1 MKKIFRALTLCLV
14 LLSLLCAAVP
24 AAFAAGNK
32 EDTFYTIGLDAC
44 GGVSSTVVVTTNLD
58 GKLTTLPESPTMD
71 GYTFNGWY
79 TEKSG
84 GTKITTDTVFSANT
98 TVYAHWT
105 HTGDNNPP
113 VNYYTLRFETGGGSA
128 IPGVRETYNTYIDL
142 TKYVPT
148 RHGYTFVGWYSEQ
161 SLVNKVSDIYL
172 TGDRTVYAGWRAVTI
187 PQTGDSGQMNL
198 WSTALCASFAG
209 CVALIVWKIRR
220 REKKS
225 L

>member
-32 EDTFYTIGLDAC
+32 EDAFYTIGLDAC

-79 TEKSG
+79 TEPVG
-84 GTKITTDTVFSANT
+84 GTKISTSTVFTGDT

-105 HTGDNNPP
+105 VKNATTSTSTSTPAQPEQTAQEYDDGP
-113 VNYYTLRFETGGGSA
+113 VLSVLA
-128 IPGVRETYNTYIDL
+128 V
-142 TKYVPT
+142 
-148 RHGYTFVGWYSEQ
+148 
-161 SLVNKVSDIYL
+161 
-172 TGDRTVYAGWRAVTI
+172 AG
-187 PQTGDSGQMNL
+187 
-198 WSTALCASFAG
+198 
-209 CVALIVWKIRR
+209 ALITTLAVAAFI
-220 REKKS
+220 
-225 L
+225 

>member
-79 TEKSG
+79 TEPVG
-84 GTKITTDTVFSANT
+84 GSKVTTSTVFTSDAT
-98 TVYAHWT
+98 IYAHWT
-105 HTGDNNPP
+105 AKVGTSTVPQP
-113 VNYYTLRFETGGGSA
+113 TTQPA
-128 IPGVRETYNTYIDL
+128 AQWQ
-142 TKYVPT
+142 KYVGPA
-148 RHGYTFVGWYSEQ
+148 
-161 SLVNKVSDIYL
+161 LVAGALLTTLLVS
-172 TGDRTVYAGWRAVTI
+172 T
-187 PQTGDSGQMNL
+187 M
-198 WSTALCASFAG
+198 F
-209 CVALIVWKIRR
+209 
-220 REKKS
+220 
-225 L
+225 